1 VAITWTIPTL
11 ATPTVTTSVYD
22 ATTNTAWGGS
32 EVTGATAYDTSTVT
46 GVTGYPPTGTV
57 SYSLFT
63 NGNCHGAPTSEGTGL
78 ALGSNSSTTSALA
91 AGTYGF
97 EASYS
102 GDYNYSART
111 SGCESFVVSPPT
123 LVITT
128 TAIPS
133 ATDGVLY
140 SFQLEA
146 SGGTAPYTWTVT
158 GGSLPVGLTLSPTGV
173 LSGTANSY
181 PETYDFTATVN
192 DSGSPPQTTSE
203 PLSLVLGAPAPPPP
217 PPPKTGV
224 TCNGSCST
232 TVTTST
238 GTETAKGTSVGTGV
252 IEVSVATQTLE
263 CEGFDYS
270 PQVTDVVSTVTFPAG
285 LKVISTIDNATDA
298 KAYLTCYSDPT
309 AFVDAAGN
317 LVTTGFLAACP
328 ATITDSTGPCVISQV
343 RKHDN
348 VVVTIHILDGDPR
361 FWTGKAGKTGKK

>member
-1 VAITWTIPTL
+1 V
-11 ATPTVTTSVYD
+11 VT
-22 ATTNTAWGGS
+22 
-32 EVTGATAYDTSTVT
+32 
-46 GVTGYPPTGTV
+46 
-57 SYSLFT
+57 
-63 NGNCHGAPTSEGTGL
+63 
-78 ALGSNSSTTSALA
+78 ALSPL
-91 AGTYGF
+91 
-97 EASYS
+97 
-102 GDYNYSART
+102 
-111 SGCESFVVSPPT
+111 VV
-123 LVITT
+123 TT

-146 SGGTAPYTWTVT
+146 TGGTAPYTWTVT

-328 ATITDSTGPCVISQV
+328 ATITDSTGPCVVSQV